1 MLTSPLNSGLKF
13 TQVALARSQAD
24 KAEELSV
31 SFSKSYEETLKKYH
45 SFVVKPI
52 FAVSF
57 PARSLLS
64 PGLPVLMN
72 KRGDSRLARVAKQ
85 NSSR

>member
-1 MLTSPLNSGLKF
+1 MSEELTFSSSPFPALSGLKF

-24 KAEELSV
+24 KTEELSV

-52 FAVSF
+52 FAVR
-57 PARSLLS
+57 PLS
-64 PGLPVLMN
+64 PPCP
-72 KRGDSRLARVAKQ
+72 RCSPWTPA
-85 NSSR
+85 